1 MPADSLHHDRAVRVD
16 AAERPAGSHCQFND
30 AFAGPTGA
38 TREGR
43 VTTAMTLLL
52 VNIGRLASGRLDA
65 PTIDGD
71 AIVVRDGRIS
81 AIGHT
86 SHVDTAG
93 ADVIVDCRGTTVMPG
108 LIDSHCHVVLGDYTP
123 RQKTVDFLDSYVHGG
138 ITSVVSAGEGVH
150 APGRPHDPVASKA
163 LAIAAAKCFAGFRP
177 NGMKIN
183 AGSVVLEPG
192 LTDDDFAEM
201 ARHGVRHAKYG
212 FGGYA
217 HPRDGEPE
225 IRGAQ
230 KHGLTVMSHSGGN
243 SIPGSSPITHD
254 ILLRLRP
261 DVCGHV
267 NGGTTSLDEA
277 GLARIIRE
285 TDMGLQIV
293 QAGNLRSALY
303 IVGLAREAG
312 ALHRVCL
319 ASDTPT
325 GTGVMPMGV
334 LKTVCEISS
343 LGDLAPEVVIALATG
358 NNARAFRLD
367 TGTIAVGQ
375 PADLVVCDAPAAS
388 AAADALTAI
397 ARGDIPG
404 ISCVIIDGEVRVGRS
419 RNTPLA
425 QRLASMTGVGLS
437 STGH

>member
-1 MPADSLHHDRAVRVD
+1 MASL
-16 AAERPAGSHCQFND
+16 G
-30 AFAGPTGA
+30 
-38 TREGR
+38 
-43 VTTAMTLLL
+43 L
-52 VNIGRLASGRLDA
+52 VNIGALATGVLAA
-65 PTIDGD
+65 PTLAAETIL
-71 AIVVRDGRIS
+71 VERGRI
-81 AIGHT
+81 AALGAAAAT
-86 SHVDTAG
+86 GAAA
-93 ADVIVDCRGTTVMPG
+93 ADVVVDCRGTTVIPG

-150 APGRPHDPVASKA
+150 APGRPHDAVASKA
-163 LAIAAAKCFAGFRP
+163 LAIAAAKCFAHFHP
-177 NGMKIN
+177 NGMKVN

-192 LTDDDFAEM
+192 LGDEDFAEM

-217 HPRDGEPE
+217 HPKDGEPE
-225 IRGAQ
+225 VRRAQ
-230 KHGLTVMSHSGGN
+230 KHGLCVMSHSGGN
-243 SIPGSSPITHD
+243 SIPGSSPISHEV
-254 ILLRLRP
+254 LLHLRP

-277 GLARIIRE
+277 GLDALIRQ
-285 TDMGLQIV
+285 TDMTLQLV

-303 IVGLAREAG
+303 ILKRAREAG
-312 ALHRVCL
+312 ALGRVCV

-334 LKTVCEISS
+334 LKSVCELAS
-343 LGDLAPEVVIALATG
+343 LGDLPPAEAIALATG
-358 NNARAFRLD
+358 NNARAFRLSTT
-367 TGTIAVGQ
+367 TGTIAVGA

-388 AAADALTAI
+388 LAKDALDAI

-404 ISCVIIDGEVRVGRS
+404 ISCVVIDGEVRVGRS

-425 QRLASMTGVGLS
+425 KRLATFKGAP
-437 STGH
+437 

>member
-1 MPADSLHHDRAVRVD
+1 M
-16 AAERPAGSHCQFND
+16 
-30 AFAGPTGA
+30 
-38 TREGR
+38 
-43 VTTAMTLLL
+43 TTLGV

-65 PTIDGD
+65 PTIAAD
-71 AIVVRDGRIS
+71 AIMVREGRI
-81 AIGHT
+81 AALGRAAEIGA
-86 SHVDTAG
+86 SG
-93 ADVIVDCRGTTVMPG
+93 AEIVVDCQGATVIPG

-150 APGRPHDPVASKA
+150 APGRPHDPVAAKA
-163 LAIAAAKCFAGFRP
+163 LAIAAAKCFAGFHP
-177 NGMKIN
+177 NGMKVN

-192 LTDDDFAEM
+192 LTESDFAEM

-217 HPRDGEPE
+217 HPLDGEPE
-225 IRGAQ
+225 IRNAQ

-243 SIPGSSPITHD
+243 SIPGSSPISAEV
-254 ILLRLRP
+254 LLRLRP

-267 NGGTTSLDEA
+267 NGGTTSLDDA
-277 GLARIIRE
+277 GLARIVRE
-285 TDMGLQIV
+285 TDMALQIV
-293 QAGNLRSALY
+293 QAGNLRSALS
-303 IVGLAREAG
+303 IVRLALEAG
-312 ALHRVCL
+312 VLHRVCL

-334 LKTVCEISS
+334 LKTVCEVSS
-343 LGDLAPEVVIALATG
+343 LAGLAPEVTIALATG

-388 AAADALTAI
+388 AADEAFGAI

-404 ISCVIIDGEVRVGRS
+404 ISCVIVDGEVRVGRS

-425 QRLASMTGVGLS
+425 KRLAAITGASVAGA
-437 STGH
+437 GH